1 MRVGS
6 NMRSYKRKGVASKKR
21 RIIIRRATLKDA
33 PQLAKVYND
42 AFGPTNTQDVR
53 RWMSRKDYRRETIVA
68 VVGGVVASAVSILY
82 LNLMIAGTLMKTGGV
97 AAVATRWDYRRQGL
111 STRLL
116 REANRTIKAK
126 GISNAT
132 LYTSFSLPAIRVYR
146 RVGYKEVMKRTQI
159 TAIYNPVEE
168 LKRAFKDRSRW
179 FTRTPYT
186 RTVIKNWKER
196 VLIESDGW
204 RATISSDGKKFV
216 VQKGR
221 KGKPTIVVRSG
232 TIPFFEGFWNRIT
245 YDQHMKEGKV
255 QITGAPEA
263 CVLWRRIVV
272 MEWME

>member
-1 MRVGS
+1 MKTQ
-6 NMRSYKRKGVASKKR
+6 KRKDVASKKR
-21 RIIIRRATLKDA
+21 RIVIRRATLKDA

-68 VVGGVVASAVSILY
+68 VVDGVVASAVSILY
-82 LNLMIAGTLMKTGGV
+82 LNLMVNGTPMRTGGV

-116 REANRTIKAK
+116 REANRAIKAK
-126 GISNAT
+126 GVSNAT

-146 RVGYKEVMKRTQI
+146 RVGYKELMRRTQI

-179 FTRTPYT
+179 FPRTPYT

-204 RATISSDGKKFV
+204 RATITSDGKKFV

-221 KGKPTIVVRSG
+221 KGKPTVVVRTG
-232 TIPFFEGFWNRIT
+232 TIHFFEGFWNRIT
-245 YDQHMKEGKV
+245 YDQHVKEGKV
-255 QITGAPEA
+255 QIAGTPEA
-263 CVLWRRIVV
+263 CALWRRIVV